1 MFGFAPAS
9 CFLIPSCCRRIP
21 RLGATRIRRLLSPA
35 SAGTKPLPVD
45 RFAPNP
51 FGLYQVH
58 GNVWEWV
65 EDCATDDVWLKYTKA
80 PLDGSPQVAAVCPA
94 RLMRGGAWDDNPR
107 MLRSAQRYYGTA
119 AERNYAFGFRVAR
132 NLER

>member
-1 MFGFAPAS
+1 MGQRPGGPWRSAINVRLCSGVLFS
-9 CFLIPSCCRRIP
+9 HSFLLPPHSSPRRHP
-21 RLGATRIRRLLSPA
+21 HP
-35 SAGTKPLPVD
+35 P
-45 RFAPNP
+45 
-51 FGLYQVH
+51 
-58 GNVWEWV
+58 
-65 EDCATDDVWLKYTKA
+65 CATDDVWKKYTKA

-132 NLER
+132 DLER